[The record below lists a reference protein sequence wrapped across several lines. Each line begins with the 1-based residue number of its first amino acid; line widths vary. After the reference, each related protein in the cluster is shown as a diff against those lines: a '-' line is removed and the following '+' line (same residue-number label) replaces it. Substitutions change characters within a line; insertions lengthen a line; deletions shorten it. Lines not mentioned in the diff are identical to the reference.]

1 MENQNELQRVMGSK
15 TAEMVAQI
23 LRGET
28 PQAPEAPV
36 VADKTEAD
44 ILRAVSDT
52 YREILQPKAAEGE
65 SKNV

>member
-15 TAEMVAQI
+15 TTEMIAQI

-28 PQAPEAPV
+28 PQAPENPT
-36 VADKTEAD
+36 VADKTEQD

-52 YREILQPKAAEGE
+52 YRGIVQPKPVEKTGE
-65 SKNV
+65 

>member
-15 TAEMVAQI
+15 TAEMIAQI

-28 PQAPEAPV
+28 PQPVENPV
-36 VADKTEAD
+36 VADRTEQD

-52 YREILQPKAAEGE
+52 YKGIIQPKDEKAGE
-65 SKNV
+65 